1 MRASRHPKHVEYMGV
16 FVTGVYSPKDKKIQ
30 ERSAWWTMGF
40 RVVPQNVQTYH
51 DICGGFLS
59 HGVPPNP
66 KSSQIIQVIR
76 LIWDHLWLIGGLEHL
91 FLLVHILVMSK
102 KTNWR
107 SPSFFRGVG
116 QQPTSHWWPFKYWN
130 LWLGG
135 PPKTPRQ
142 LSSEDEAMRAHE
154 ALNGKAIMGHLGSR
168 PGTTALGVSQ
178 KHGGRSKPITIN
190 FSGMNIHLPAIL
202 MFTRGTRFWHT
213 ATWRYPK
220 WMAGWLDNPSWK
232 GMI

>member
-1 MRASRHPKHVEYMGV
+1 MG
-16 FVTGVYSPKDKKIQ
+16 DIQ
-30 ERSAWWTMGF
+30 ERDSAWWTMGF

-116 QQPTSHWWPFKYWN
+116 QPPTSHWWPFKYWN

-154 ALNGKAIMGHLGSR
+154 ALNGKAIMGHR
-168 PGTTALGVSQ
+168 AAAALGQQPWGCPRNMGVGQNLLLSILVGWTSIYQ
-178 KHGGRSKPITIN
+178 LFWCSPGAQGFDTLPHGDTPN
-190 FSGMNIHLPAIL
+190 
-202 MFTRGTRFWHT
+202 
-213 ATWRYPK
+213 
-220 WMAGWLDNPSWK
+220 GWLDGWTIRHEK
-232 GMI
+232 GWFRGE